1 MANLYEL
8 PTEVTEAMD
17 KYFACF
23 DSETWELVVDE
34 ETLAKA
40 TEELQKLENKRDES
54 IEWVLKT
61 RQNSVARQNM
71 IGEEISRLSE
81 QANKEGKTI
90 EKMES
95 LLKRFFPEIEKPT
108 VVGNWTLSYRKSE
121 KCVIDDKESVPEKW
135 RVTETVTVE
144 KIPLD
149 PMKKAIKA
157 GEVIPG
163 VRIEENKNLQ
173 VK

>member
-1 MANLYEL
+1 
-8 PTEVTEAMD
+8 
-17 KYFACF
+17 
-23 DSETWELVVDE
+23 
-34 ETLAKA
+34 
-40 TEELQKLENKRDES
+40 
-54 IEWVLKT
+54 
-61 RQNSVARQNM
+61 M
-71 IGEEISRLSE
+71 IGNEISRLSE

-95 LLKRFFPEIEKPT
+95 LLKRFSRKSKKKPT